1 MKIKGK
7 LIIPLVAILIA
18 MFTLGATPGVAV
30 DTSASSEVTTTEY
43 DPLTYVPP
51 TAPATSSLEEEVEVM
66 ISDMFG
72 DDLQQAE
79 GPLRSFSEMMAG
91 LLSSIKRIINSL
103 INMLQIGG
111 GMLGDGGALGG
122 NLLGGIL

>member
-43 DPLTYVPP
+43 DSLTYIPP
-51 TAPATSSLEEEVEVM
+51 TVPATSSLEEEVEGMV
-66 ISDMFG
+66 SDMFG
-72 DDLQQAE
+72 EDLQQAE
-79 GPLRSFSEMMAG
+79 GPLRAFSEMMAG
-91 LLSSIKRIINSL
+91 LLNSIKKIINSI
-103 INMLQIGG
+103 INIFEIGG
-111 GMLGDGGALGG
+111 GMLGNSGSLGD